1 MMIKVLSD
9 NRAASDNFDREH
21 GLSLYVK
28 TRQHRLLF
36 DTGASSLFADN
47 AARLGVRL
55 PAVDIAFLS
64 HGHYDHG
71 GGLETFLE
79 INSRAKVYMQKGV
92 FEPYYAKSPEGNH
105 NYIGLDTG
113 LLPNERF
120 QFCDKN
126 EKIDD
131 ELELLSEVRN
141 TGFVPFGSGEL
152 CRKSGESFLPD
163 EFYHEQNLIICENG
177 RSILITGCA
186 HRGIL
191 NIVRQ
196 FKEDKGAFPD
206 LVIGGFHLHS
216 RGSGKSEDSEALDY
230 IAKELLETG
239 SLYYCCHCTGQEAF
253 THLKSVMGNKISY
266 LPAGSR
272 LAVNL

>member
-9 NRAASDNFDREH
+9 NRAASDTFGQEH

-36 DTGASSLFADN
+36 DTGATSLFADN
-47 AARLGVRL
+47 AARLGVNL

-79 INSRAKVYMQKGV
+79 INDKAKVYMQKEV
-92 FEPYYAKSPEGNH
+92 FEPYYAKSPEGNL

-120 QFCDKN
+120 VFCGQN

-131 ELELLSEVRN
+131 ELELLSKVGQ
-141 TGFVPFGSGEL
+141 TGSASFGSREL
-152 CRKSGESFLPD
+152 YRKSGEALLPD
-163 EFYHEQNLIICENG
+163 DFSHEQNLIIWENG

-186 HRGIL
+186 HQGIL
-191 NIVRQ
+191 NIVQQ
-196 FKEDKGAFPD
+196 FKLDKGCFPD

-216 RGSGKSEDSEALDY
+216 RGSGKSEDPEALDA
-230 IAKELLETG
+230 IARELLETG
-239 SLYYCCHCTGQEAF
+239 SLYYCCHCTGQEAYL
-253 THLKSVMGNKISY
+253 HLKSIMGNKISY
-266 LPAGSR
+266 LSAGSR